1 MQDFRFRLKYFF
13 LPAAFP
19 FVLIILFFSTE
30 VEEEMKKIRFPG
42 KYETTAVRCA
52 TLSTG
57 SEESSIDLKNFIL
70 REMFCDMLNN

>member
-1 MQDFRFRLKYFF
+1 M
-13 LPAAFP
+13 
-19 FVLIILFFSTE
+19 LFFSTE
-30 VEEEMKKIRFPG
+30 VEEEMKKIRFSG

-70 REMFCDMLNN
+70 REMFCDMLND